1 MLCQYMENLV
11 KDGVLVDS
19 LFFVG
24 KVGKY
29 FWDKSSNKALLKEA
43 LEHLLLKNMTQYSG
57 CDGYIHNILEVYL
70 FHQTQT
76 IFDCIDRDYKEII
89 SDDEYD
95 LIDSDEYIDLTAK
108 ARSKNN
114 GKEYSLMEIACLGK
128 DGTMHFFNASGCALL
143 VNPEDNEPIKADA
156 QDINETLAYMAKT
169 YTKRKLIHQINGI
182 DIYMNY

>member
-1 MLCQYMENLV
+1 M
-11 KDGVLVDS
+11 
-19 LFFVG
+19 
-24 KVGKY
+24 GKY

-128 DGTMHFFNASGCALL
+128 MELSILLMEAVALCLLIQKTMNQSR
-143 VNPEDNEPIKADA
+143 
-156 QDINETLAYMAKT
+156 QTLKT
-169 YTKRKLIHQINGI
+169 
-182 DIYMNY
+182 

>member
-1 MLCQYMENLV
+1 MKQII
-11 KDGVLVDS
+11 KDGTLVDS
-19 LFFVG
+19 LFYVG

-95 LIDSDEYIDLTAK
+95 LIDSDEYFYLTAK

-114 GKEYSLMEIACLGK
+114 GKEYSLIEIACLGK
-128 DGTMHFFNASGCALL
+128 DGAMHSFNGSGCALL
-143 VNPEDNEPIKADA
+143 IDPENNEPIKADA
-156 QDINETLAYMAKT
+156 QDINETIAYMAKT

-182 DIYMNY
+182 DIYMVY

>member
-1 MLCQYMENLV
+1 MENLV
-11 KDGVLVDS
+11 KDGALIDS

-76 IFDCIDRDYKEII
+76 IFSCIDQDYKEII

-95 LIDSDEYIDLTAK
+95 LTDSDEYIDLTAK

-114 GKEYSLMEIACLGK
+114 GKEYSLIEIACLGK
-128 DGTMHFFNASGCALL
+128 DGYFHSFNGSGCALL
-143 VNPEDNEPIKADA
+143 VNPENNEPIKADA
-156 QDINETLAYMAKT
+156 KDINETLAYMART